1 MSWCFYLQLNLTV
14 TIVKTVKLLK
24 QTTTMKI
31 VTTLA
36 NWKFHKTLCT
46 TYVFIKQSFSSQ
58 MILFYYLYE
67 WLAYR
72 TRFFDILLLDLT
84 CRNLFP
90 ADGRSW
96 RRYLHFGSLYTVHI
110 DFKTVGRVF
119 SFICQWIFDRMAT
132 LI

>member
-46 TYVFIKQSFSSQ
+46 TFVFIKQSLVPKWFCFI
-58 MILFYYLYE
+58 ILTNDSPTEHDSLTFYYWTWRAVTCFQQMADHEDDIYI
-67 WLAYR
+67 LAHY
-72 TRFFDILLLDLT
+72 IL
-84 CRNLFP
+84 C
-90 ADGRSW
+90 
-96 RRYLHFGSLYTVHI
+96 
-110 DFKTVGRVF
+110 
-119 SFICQWIFDRMAT
+119 T
-132 LI
+132 LILKRSVECSVLFVNEYLTGWLH